1 MKTSKKITAFVIVVV
16 LIILIVIKLTSNFEK
31 INANKNVSTDLNYV
45 SVNTEKVV
53 SLSLKD
59 TLRLTGYME
68 ANTEVDIAAEAAGTI
83 TELNIQLGQMK
94 SAGSFIGS
102 IDNKLKKLAVQKAK
116 ILKEKL
122 GKDLERNKVLYQGGS
137 LTTQKLDESQTSYD
151 DALIQLE
158 QAEKQLNDAT
168 IKSPISGVIT
178 KKNIE
183 KGEFVNVGTPLATI
197 VDITRLKIKLNV
209 SERNVYKIKV
219 GDKAI
224 ITTDIYPGI
233 VFEGKISFVSPQ
245 GDASHNYPV
254 EILIPNN
261 SKYPLKSGTFA
272 NVLIALPELGEGLYI
287 PRESLLGSTSAAQ
300 VYVAE
305 NDKAKLR
312 NIVVTEANDKYLKVI
327 SGVAKDELVIVNGQ
341 INLADNKTIKIIK

>member
-53 SLSLKD
+53 SLSIKD

-94 SAGSFIGS
+94 SAGSLIGS

-122 GKDLERNKVLYQGGS
+122 AKDLERNKVLYQGGS

-151 DALIQLE
+151 DAVIQLE

-168 IKSPISGVIT
+168 IKSPISGMIT
-178 KKNIE
+178 KKNVE

-209 SERNVYKIKV
+209 SEKNVYKIKV

-224 ITTDIYPGI
+224 ITTDIYPGVI
-233 VFEGKISFVSPQ
+233 FEGKISFVSPQ

-261 SKYPLKSGTFA
+261 SKNPLKSGTFA

-287 PRESLLGSTSAAQ
+287 PRESLLGSTSSAQ

-312 NIVVTEANDKYLKVI
+312 NIVVSEANDKYLKVI
-327 SGVAKDELVIVNGQ
+327 SGLAKDELVIVNGQ